1 MTIDTFILGIV
12 AVHFVVIVVVVNPNV
27 FIQAK

>member
-1 MTIDTFILGIV
+1 MTIDTFIW
-12 AVHFVVIVVVVNPNV
+12 AVHFVVIVVVNPNV